1 MASTNILAGDLG
13 GTKTNLAVFSIEKGT
28 GSPLAEATFHSRDYD
43 NIESIIQAFLAGR
56 KDQID
61 AAFLGVAGPVV
72 DGRAKITNLD
82 WQLTEEQIK
91 SQCNLSRVVLMN
103 DLVAT
108 ASAIPCLKANDLH
121 TINEGQ
127 PVVGGAMAVIAPGTG
142 LGEAFLVKAGSRYLA
157 FSSEGGHAD
166 FAPATSIEQELLA
179 FLQQRLGHVSYEQV
193 CSGMGLPN
201 IYDFYKQRGAAPEE
215 AWIAEQL
222 AAADDPTPVIV
233 NGALAAETPCALCR
247 TALKTF
253 VAVLGAEA
261 GNLALKVLATGGVYL
276 GGGMPPRILEFLA
289 EDNNFMDAFANK
301 GRMSELLAVIPVRV
315 ITNPKAALLG
325 AAAYGLQPERE
336 DG

>member
-1 MASTNILAGDLG
+1 MTSTTILAGDLG
-13 GTKTNLAVFSIEKGT
+13 GTKTNLAVFSTEKGLGT
-28 GSPLAEATFHSRDYD
+28 PLVEATFHSRDFD
-43 NIESIIQAFLAGR
+43 SMESIVQDFLAGCGER
-56 KDQID
+56 VD

-82 WQLTEEQIK
+82 WQLTEERIK
-91 SQCNLSRVVLMN
+91 EQCNLARVVLMN

-108 ASAIPCLKANDLH
+108 ANGMPYLQGDDLY
-121 TINEGQ
+121 TINTGS
-127 PVVGGAMAVIAPGTG
+127 PVAGGAMAVVAPGTG
-142 LGEAFLVKAGSRYLA
+142 LGEAFLVKAGNRYQA
-157 FSSEGGHAD
+157 FPSEGGHVD
-166 FAPATSIEQELLA
+166 FAPATGIELELLA

-201 IYDFYKQRGAAPEE
+201 IYDFYKQRGVAPEE
-215 AWIAEQL
+215 AWVAEQL

-233 NGALAAETPCALCR
+233 NGAFAAAPCALCR
-247 TALKTF
+247 AALKTF

-289 EDNNFMDAFANK
+289 EDNKFMDAFAGK
-301 GRMSELLAVIPVRV
+301 GRMSELLAAIPVRV
-315 ITNPKAALLG
+315 ITNPQAALLG
-325 AAAYGLQPERE
+325 AAAYGLQPEFE

>member
-1 MASTNILAGDLG
+1 MASTKILAGDLG
-13 GTKTNLAVFSIEKGT
+13 GTKTILAVFSTEKGT

-43 NIESIIQAFLAGR
+43 NIESIIHAFLAGR
-56 KDQID
+56 KHQVD

-82 WQLTEEQIK
+82 WQLTEEHIK

-103 DLVAT
+103 DLVST
-108 ASAIPCLKANDLH
+108 ANAIPYLQAGDLY
-121 TINEGQ
+121 TINEGK
-127 PVVGGAMAVIAPGTG
+127 PVAGGAMAVIAPGTG
-142 LGEAFLVKAGSRYLA
+142 LGEAFLVKAGGRYRA
-157 FSSEGGHAD
+157 YPSEGGHAD
-166 FAPATSIEQELLA
+166 FAPTTSTEQELLV

-201 IYDFYKQRGAAPEE
+201 IYDFYKRRGAAPAE
-215 AWIAEQL
+215 AWIVEQL

-233 NGALAAETPCALCR
+233 NGAFASETPCALCR
-247 TALKTF
+247 TALRTF
-253 VAVLGAEA
+253 VAILGAEA

-276 GGGMPPRILEFLA
+276 AGGIPPRILKALA
-289 EDNNFMDAFANK
+289 EKNGFMGSFTGK
-301 GRMSELLAVIPVRV
+301 GRMSELLADIPVRV

-325 AAAYGLQPERE
+325 AAACGLQPELE